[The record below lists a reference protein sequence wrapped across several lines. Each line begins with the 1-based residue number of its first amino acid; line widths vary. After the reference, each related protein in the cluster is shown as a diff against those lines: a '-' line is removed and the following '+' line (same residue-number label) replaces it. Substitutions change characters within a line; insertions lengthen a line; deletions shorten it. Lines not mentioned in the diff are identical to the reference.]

1 MNIYFLAVAVKQ
13 TFKSERYL
21 VKVACTLL
29 SLMNE
34 TAPYDSADNQS
45 VESLIESQDVDADHG
60 NFVSPANKSSPPTFY
75 TMLLFH
81 RAFCEYAFND
91 SFGFLLRNDPYYG
104 KNTFG
109 QVARLMP
116 ERVAVMYQRLQELKG
131 GKWKHVSW
139 KMQKKSEDSE
149 GIPVFTTEEGLF
161 FDDFTTALES
171 VPSEGETKHAATKEF
186 YEKMVDTFLSLF
198 EKSLDKHLL
207 TRWRNDKLIVY
218 LLGGDPVLAKQ
229 FARTLV
235 HHKHRLDDGGIAVDE
250 ETGETINTEV
260 QQFPRYPNVPHQLGM
275 HHTVSKK
282 CGPVTINV
290 KETMEFLCSK
300 ADFEKIL
307 SDDRFVKKYWDS
319 IEKLAE
325 AEGTVRLFDRWRGES
340 ELLSLS
346 FSHSL
351 FEH

>member
-13 TFKSERYL
+13 TFKSEDKYL

-45 VESLIESQDVDADHG
+45 VESLIDSQDVDADHG

-139 KMQKKSEDSE
+139 KMQKKSKKDLLRSHETRKIMLLNNFSNFND
-149 GIPVFTTEEGLF
+149 TKKA
-161 FDDFTTALES
+161 TTAIEP
-171 VPSEGETKHAATKEF
+171 VGP
-186 YEKMVDTFLSLF
+186 M
-198 EKSLDKHLL
+198 LL
-207 TRWRNDKLIVY
+207 
-218 LLGGDPVLAKQ
+218 
-229 FARTLV
+229 
-235 HHKHRLDDGGIAVDE
+235 
-250 ETGETINTEV
+250 
-260 QQFPRYPNVPHQLGM
+260 
-275 HHTVSKK
+275 
-282 CGPVTINV
+282 
-290 KETMEFLCSK
+290 
-300 ADFEKIL
+300 
-307 SDDRFVKKYWDS
+307 
-319 IEKLAE
+319 EKLNRQRSANE
-325 AEGTVRLFDRWRGES
+325 QSES
-340 ELLSLS
+340 
-346 FSHSL
+346 
-351 FEH
+351 